1 VKARHIQTLKSMAL
15 MGGIHDF
22 VSVSSSELGRIL
34 SISQQSASKR
44 ILELLELGLLTRDLG
59 ARSQRIK
66 ITRTGIDSL
75 MKEYADFKRIFE
87 LKDQLAIRGTVTT
100 GLGEGQYYVQQKGY
114 LDQFEKKLWFLPYEG
129 TLNLRIESADLVK
142 LNILESSEGILVDG
156 FESEGRSFGEVRCF
170 SAKIRGVECAVI
182 MPVRSHHSNVLEVI
196 SKHHLRSTIGL
207 EDGDLVEL
215 IVYL

>member
-1 VKARHIQTLKSMAL
+1 MKARHIQTLKRIAL

-22 VSVSSSELGRIL
+22 VSISSSELGRIL

>member
-1 VKARHIQTLKSMAL
+1 MKPRYIQTLKSIAL

-22 VSVSSSELGRIL
+22 VSVSSSELGKKL

-44 ILELLELGLLTRDLG
+44 ILELLELGYMTRDLG

-66 ITRTGIDSL
+66 ITRSGIDAL

-87 LKDQLAIRGTVTT
+87 LKDQLTIRGIVTT

-114 LDQFEKKLWFLPYEG
+114 LKQFESKLWFLPYEG
-129 TLNLRIESADLVK
+129 TLNLRLESAELVK
-142 LNILESSEGILVDG
+142 LNVLGDSDGILIDG
-156 FESEGRSFGEVRCF
+156 FESEGRSFGEVKCF
-170 SAKIRGVECAVI
+170 SAKIKGVECAVI

-196 SKHHLRSTIGL
+196 SKHHLRTTLGL
-207 EDGDLVEL
+207 EDGDIVEL

>member
-1 VKARHIQTLKSMAL
+1 MAL

>member
-1 VKARHIQTLKSMAL
+1 

-22 VSVSSSELGRIL
+22 VSISSSELGRIL

-44 ILELLELGLLTRDLG
+44 ILELLELGLMTRDLG

-66 ITRTGIDSL
+66 ITKSGIDAL
-75 MKEYADFKRIFE
+75 MREYADFKRIFE
-87 LKDQLAIRGTVTT
+87 LKDQLTIRGSVTT

-129 TLNLRIESADLVK
+129 TLNLKIESAEQVK
-142 LNILESSEGILVDG
+142 INMLESSEGILVDG
-156 FESEGRSFGEVRCF
+156 FESKGRSFGEVKCF
-170 SAKIRGVECAVI
+170 SAKIKGVECAVI

-196 SKHHLRSTIGL
+196 SKHHLRTTLGL

-215 IVYL
+215 IIYL

>member
-1 VKARHIQTLKSMAL
+1 MKARHIQTLKSMAL